1 MKIKSYEVKNGLLEL
16 TLEGGEK
23 VPVGEYS
30 RYTNDNGVAVIIH
43 DDSGLIK
50 VDYYDGELPGKPRPG
65 SGVLVI
71 DCRKKIEGEPY
82 IA

>member
-1 MKIKSYEVKNGLLEL
+1 MKIKDYKIENGNLEII
-16 TLEGGEK
+16 LEDGER

-30 RYTNDNGVAVIIH
+30 RYTNDNGIAVIIH

-50 VDYYDGELPGKPRPG
+50 VDYYEGELPGKPRPG

-71 DCRKKIEGEPY
+71 DCRNKIEGEIS